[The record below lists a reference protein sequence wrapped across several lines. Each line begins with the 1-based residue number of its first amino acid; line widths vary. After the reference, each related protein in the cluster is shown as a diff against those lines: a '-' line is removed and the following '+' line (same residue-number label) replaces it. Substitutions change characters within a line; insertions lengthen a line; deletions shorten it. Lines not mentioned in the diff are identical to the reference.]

1 MVDYMSKAFI
11 SVNDL
16 VKTYYSKA
24 EELAVLRGT
33 SFEIHR
39 GELVCLLGTSG
50 SGKTTTLNILA
61 GIDKPTSG
69 EICYGGQDISSWP
82 IDTLYDYRLNEIGF
96 IFQEFYLL
104 EHLTALENVMVPML
118 LTGTDEEIAKNIAL
132 KLLSQVGLGGKTM
145 NHPEE
150 LSSGEKQRVCVS
162 RAIAN
167 SPSILIADEPTGTLD
182 SKTGDGIMQLLL
194 EIARTE
200 KMTMIYT
207 THDPYLTSLASR
219 VFVIQKGIVAEAEI
233 SNVDDVDFNNI
244 VFELKGGK
252 EQK

>member
-1 MVDYMSKAFI
+1 MVDYMTKAFI
-11 SVNDL
+11 SVNNL

-24 EELAVLRGT
+24 EELTVIRGT
-33 SFEIHR
+33 SFEINK
-39 GELVCLLGTSG
+39 GEVVCLLGTSG

-69 EICYGGQDISSWP
+69 EICYGGQDISKWP
-82 IDTLYDYRLNEIGF
+82 IDSLYDYRLSEIGF

-118 LTGTDEEIAKNIAL
+118 LSGVNEEIAKNIAL
-132 KLLSQVGLGGKTM
+132 QLLSQVGLKGKTM

-182 SKTGDGIMQLLL
+182 SKTGDAIMQLLL
-194 EIARTE
+194 NIARE
-200 KMTMIYT
+200 NNMTMIYT

-219 VFVIQKGIVAEAEI
+219 IFVIQKGIVAETEI
-233 SNVDDVDFNNI
+233 SNLAELDYNNI
-244 VFELKGGK
+244 VFESKGGK
-252 EQK
+252 NQK